1 MWDLTANACSCELV
15 PEVGTAVR
23 SLTVA
28 LDGSMVVAA
37 NNHGTCYV
45 WRMLRGTSLTTH
57 FEPLHKLRAHSVRL
71 MRGRAL
77 RSCCGSSGAAVALCA
92 CRCLQS
98 TDVYSCLYAR
108 FGRSSAQR
116 RKWGTRSDWD
126 ARRGTVVLVLL

>member
-1 MWDLTANACSCELV
+1 MQDVAQPSSSIIDLGVSLLPSGDQTGHIRVWDLTANACSCELV

-57 FEPLHKLRAHSVRL
+57 FEPLHKLRAHQVRKDRVWVL
-71 MRGRAL
+71 
-77 RSCCGSSGAAVALCA
+77 ALC
-92 CRCLQS
+92 
-98 TDVYSCLYAR
+98 
-108 FGRSSAQR
+108 
-116 RKWGTRSDWD
+116 
-126 ARRGTVVLVLL
+126 